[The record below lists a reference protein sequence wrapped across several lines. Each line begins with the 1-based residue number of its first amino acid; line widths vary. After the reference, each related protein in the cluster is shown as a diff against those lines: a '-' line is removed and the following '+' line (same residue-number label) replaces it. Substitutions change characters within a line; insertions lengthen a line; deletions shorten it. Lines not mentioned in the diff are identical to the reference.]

1 MKFPWSK
8 YIEIPSERRNT
19 LQVFITNVCNL
30 RCEGCF
36 ARNIMGDPKEAHN
49 IISIEEYRKAIYQ
62 FIDKGGKQ
70 VNLLGWE
77 PLTHIHLPSL
87 IHLNIIFGLK
97 TTIYTNGYFLHNYER
112 DCRYYLDE
120 YLKAPDEKIRPNE
133 TIRKGFRDVKMRVSL
148 YSSDSEYKKIS
159 DIHTKNVPFE
169 GNFMVS
175 SKTTLDELLDVAR
188 CLEEEFKTKVFFIS
202 SLRELDNDRREFFDD
217 TPLTMPILEYKELVH
232 RFLDAY
238 EGDMDIHVSNRG
250 VFQSTLGCG
259 YNKCRFS
266 NYFVG
271 GKMIQCPYDIVNL
284 EYQDDYEFNKRYCQH
299 NNTCMMTKVIYRK
312 VR

>member
-36 ARNIMGDPKEAHN
+36 ARKIMGDSKEAHN
-49 IISIEEYRKAIYQ
+49 IISIEEYREAIYK
-62 FIDKGGKQ
+62 FIDKGGEQ
-70 VNLLGWE
+70 VNLLGGE

-87 IHLNIIFGLK
+87 IHTNIIFGLK
-97 TTIYTNGYFLHNYER
+97 TTIYTNGYFLENYER

-120 YLKAPDEKIRPNE
+120 YLKTPDKDLREEFK
-133 TIRKGFRDVKMRVSL
+133 KVKMRVSL
-148 YSSDSEYKKIS
+148 YSNDSGYKKIS
-159 DIHTKNVPFE
+159 NIPTKNVPFE

-188 CLEEEFKTKVFFIS
+188 CLEKDFKTKVFFIS

-217 TPLTMPILEYKELVH
+217 TPLTMPIIGYKELVH

-238 EGDMDIHVSNRG
+238 EGNMDIHVSSRG

-271 GKMIQCPYDIVNL
+271 GKTIQCPYDIVNL
-284 EYQDDYEFNKRYCQH
+284 EYQDDYEFDKRHCQH
-299 NNTCMMTKVIYRK
+299 NSTCLMTKVIYRK
-312 VR
+312 RK